1 MLSEFIP
8 QRQNVQQKTSHIT
21 LYDCNVADDS
31 KLMCHVYDLPIPKPL
46 QRSCTLKKQKKIK
59 SKDPKKNRTKKSIF
73 MLF

>member
-31 KLMCHVYDLPIPKPL
+31 KLMCHVYDLPIPKPV
-46 QRSCTLKKQKKIK
+46 QKSCTLKKQTNIK
-59 SKDPKKNRTKKSIF
+59 AKNQKKNRTKKSIF

>member
-8 QRQNVQQKTSHIT
+8 QRQIVQQKTSHIT

-31 KLMCHVYDLPIPKPL
+31 KLMCHVYDLPIQKPV
-46 QRSCTLKKQKKIK
+46 QKSCTLKKQTNIK
-59 SKDPKKNRTKKSIF
+59 AKNKTKKSIF